1 MNSTFFLI
9 LSVILN
15 IILLVII
22 LFYLANNKALSNQT
36 NHIKREKENADKSN
50 QYKTDFL
57 SSMSHEIRTPLNA
70 IVGFNECILEASTL
84 EDAKENSKD
93 VITAVNTL
101 LEIVN
106 GILDISKIESGK
118 LELINVKYRPRVL
131 IDEITKLLSSRIVD
145 KGLEFNVN
153 ISDDLPYRLRGD
165 QANLKKCIIN
175 ILTNAVKYTDS
186 GSITLSVDAI
196 NDNNISNI
204 SISVE
209 DTGKGIKSEDLG
221 KIFSKFER
229 VEEDKNSSIEGT
241 GLGLAITKQIIELMG
256 GKIVVQSIYGKG
268 SKFTIHVSQEI
279 VNMTQS
285 LESMNRVES
294 KENMDMNFKGKK
306 VLIVD
311 DNSLNLKV
319 ASKILSKYEV
329 DIDTASSGKE
339 CIEKVK
345 NVEYDLILMDE
356 MMPNMSGTE
365 TLHVLRE
372 NKDFIIP
379 VIVLTANALVGERES
394 YIKKGFSEYLSKP
407 IVREDLERLLKH
419 FLGNN
424 NKKPI
429 NFDDTETLVLD
440 FTSLKN

>member
-1 MNSTFFLI
+1 M
-9 LSVILN
+9 
-15 IILLVII
+15 
-22 LFYLANNKALSNQT
+22 
-36 NHIKREKENADKSN
+36 
-50 QYKTDFL
+50 
-57 SSMSHEIRTPLNA
+57 
-70 IVGFNECILEASTL
+70 EASTL

-93 VITAVNTL
+93 IMSAVNTL

-131 IDEITKLLSSRIVD
+131 IDEITKLLSSRILD

-196 NDNNISNI
+196 NEDNISNI

-345 NVEYDLILMDE
+345 NIEYDLILMDE

-372 NKDFIIP
+372 NKDFNIP

-424 NKKPI
+424 MKKPI

>member
-22 LFYLANNKALSNQT
+22 LFYLVNNKVLKNQI
-36 NHIKREKENADKSN
+36 NHIRSEKENADKSN

-70 IVGFNECILEASTL
+70 IVGFNECIMEASTL

-209 DTGKGIKSEDLG
+209 DTGKGIKKEDLD

-285 LESMNRVES
+285 LESANKVVIEDES
-294 KENMDMNFKGKK
+294 LYFKGKK

-345 NVEYDLILMDE
+345 NIEYDLILMDE

-372 NKDFIIP
+372 NKDFNTP

-424 NKKPI
+424 KKKPI

>member
-15 IILLVII
+15 IILLIII
-22 LFYLANNKALSNQT
+22 LFYLVNNKALKNQI
-36 NHIKREKENADKSN
+36 NHIRSEKENADKSN

-70 IVGFNECILEASTL
+70 IVGFNECIMEANTL

-131 IDEITKLLSSRIVD
+131 FDEIIRLLNPRILE
-145 KGLEFNVN
+145 KGLKLNVQ
-153 ISDDLPYRLRGD
+153 ISEDLPYRLRGD

-186 GSITLSVDAI
+186 GSITLRVDTI

-229 VEEDKNSSIEGT
+229 VEEDKNSKIEGT

-285 LESMNRVES
+285 LESANKVIIENES
-294 KENMDMNFKGKK
+294 LYFKGKK

-319 ASKILSKYEV
+319 ASKILSKYEAE
-329 DIDTASSGKE
+329 IDTASSGKE

-372 NKDFIIP
+372 DKDFNTP

-424 NKKPI
+424 KKKPI

>member
-22 LFYLANNKALSNQT
+22 LVYLANNKKLSNQI

-70 IVGFNECILEASTL
+70 IVGFNECIMEASTL

-209 DTGKGIKSEDLG
+209 DTGKGIKKEDLD

-229 VEEDKNSSIEGT
+229 VEEDKNSKIEGT

-285 LESMNRVES
+285 LESANKVVIEDES
-294 KENMDMNFKGKK
+294 LYFKGKK

-345 NVEYDLILMDE
+345 NIEYDLILMDE

-365 TLHVLRE
+365 ALHVLRE
-372 NKDFIIP
+372 NKDFNTP

-424 NKKPI
+424 KKKPI

>member
-22 LFYLANNKALSNQT
+22 LVYLANNKALNDQI

-93 VITAVNTL
+93 VMSAVNTL

-131 IDEITKLLSSRIVD
+131 IDEITKLLSSRILD
-145 KGLEFNVN
+145 KGLEFKVN

-165 QANLKKCIIN
+165 QANLKKCIVN

-209 DTGKGIKSEDLG
+209 DTGKGIKSEDLD

-285 LESMNRVES
+285 LESANKVVIEDES
-294 KENMDMNFKGKK
+294 LYFKGKK

-345 NVEYDLILMDE
+345 NIEYDLILMDE

-372 NKDFIIP
+372 NKDFNIP

-424 NKKPI
+424 MKNPI

>member
-22 LFYLANNKALSNQT
+22 LFYLANTKALKNQI
-36 NHIKREKENADKSN
+36 NHIKSEKESADKSN

-70 IVGFNECILEASTL
+70 ILGFNECILEASTL

-131 IDEITKLLSSRIVD
+131 IDEITRLLKPRILD

-186 GSITLSVDAI
+186 GSIILRVDAI

-209 DTGKGIKSEDLG
+209 DTGKGIKREDLD

-229 VEEDKNSSIEGT
+229 VEEYKNSKIEGT

-279 VNMTQS
+279 VNMAQS
-285 LESMNRVES
+285 LESANKVIIENES
-294 KENMDMNFKGKK
+294 LYFKGKK

-319 ASKILSKYEV
+319 ASKILSKYEA

-345 NVEYDLILMDE
+345 NIEYDLILMDE

-372 NKDFIIP
+372 NKDFNIP

-407 IVREDLERLLKH
+407 IIREDLERLLNH
-419 FLGNN
+419 FLVNN
-424 NKKPI
+424 RKKPI

>member
-1 MNSTFFLI
+1 MNSTFFLV

-22 LFYLANNKALSNQT
+22 LFYLANNKALKNQI
-36 NHIKREKENADKSN
+36 NHIRSEKENADKSN

-70 IVGFNECILEASTL
+70 IVGFNECILESNTL

-131 IDEITKLLSSRIVD
+131 IDEITRLLKPRILD

-153 ISDDLPYRLRGD
+153 ISEDLPYRLRGD

-175 ILTNAVKYTDS
+175 ILTNALKYTDS

-229 VEEDKNSSIEGT
+229 VEEDKNSKIEGT

-285 LESMNRVES
+285 LESANKVIIENES
-294 KENMDMNFKGKK
+294 LYFKGKK

-345 NVEYDLILMDE
+345 NIEYDLILMDE

-372 NKDFIIP
+372 NKDFNTP

-424 NKKPI
+424 KKKPI